1 MAADG
6 YDENGNEVWDV
17 EEEEEEEEEDEEDE
31 AFEEEEGAVEVK
43 LFKYKFCFKQLAQM
57 RPTVIVPILRKRLA

>member
-1 MAADG
+1 MAPDG

-17 EEEEEEEEEDEEDE
+17 EEEEEEEQDE

-43 LFKYKFCFKQLAQM
+43 LWKYKFCFKQLAQM
-57 RPTVIVPILRKRLA
+57 RPTVIVPIIQKRLA

>member
-17 EEEEEEEEEDEEDE
+17 EEEEEEEDE

>member
-17 EEEEEEEEEDEEDE
+17 EEEEEEEADE

-43 LFKYKFCFKQLAQM
+43 LLKYKFCFKQLAQM